1 MPTISADRLLIIAS
15 KLLQSAGANSCESE
29 IVARHCVDANLAGHD
44 SHGIMQIPVYIDR
57 MNQVFG
63 RVIPAHSYIFN
74 SMVTAGILGGA
85 FWIFLTYFIAKNY
98 ANYSNYLPFIFHFCI
113 IYYFYSLFFSPWGA
127 ASRINLEINL
137 SLLIL
142 YIASM
147 ESNKSRQQN
156 KKKN

>member
-1 MPTISADRLLIIAS
+1 MASSRSALVSAFYAIKDRPIIGHGSYPEDKNMKYVTKQFEFLYKFGYAGNMPSIDQMNRL
-15 KLLQSAGANSCESE
+15 
-29 IVARHCVDANLAGHD
+29 
-44 SHGIMQIPVYIDR
+44 
-57 MNQVFG
+57 FG

-98 ANYSNYLPFIFHFCI
+98 ANYSNYLPFFFHFCI

-127 ASRINLEINL
+127 PSRMNLEINL